1 MGPDQYLVR
10 ADKWR
15 PDVASMNMARSYACA
30 ALLEGAWHVV
40 GGNSEMRPYS
50 EVVSVCWV
58 QSLGSIKPG
67 PWLCEP

>member
-1 MGPDQYLVR
+1 MSYTAAKTGILPHKMGPDQYLIR

-50 EVVSVCWV
+50 EVVSA
-58 QSLGSIKPG
+58 G
-67 PWLCEP
+67 